1 MEAPRLQSSALRQQ
15 ILKGLIYVG
24 TCCPL
29 GEAAQ
34 ITFALIGRDT
44 ELPLSLNL
52 YVLCGFLLNYDPG
65 VPNTSLEH

>member
-24 TCCPL
+24 TCCTL

-44 ELPLSLNL
+44 ELKH
-52 YVLCGFLLNYDPG
+52 GR
-65 VPNTSLEH
+65 